1 MRAPANSC
9 AHLPRAPTR
18 DDIYSSSPRS
28 PRTVPTSRAAHAMKF
43 YWDFALIFAALGI
56 LIPWRGSVRVNKLIA
71 RTQISAEDRL
81 SIYASTIAFQWV
93 LTAFVAWRSIARVLT
108 PESLGLTVH
117 SPGLTAIVT
126 AGMAIALCSL
136 QYFGIR
142 RIASMPLDATSRM
155 REISLRLMPRSV
167 IEALA
172 FSALAVTAAVCEE
185 FIYRGFVYAALQ
197 SLSGSVTV
205 AIVASSALFSLA
217 HLYQG
222 RRGLVSTF
230 ILGLAFAI
238 SRWATGN
245 LIAATV
251 THLAVDLLAGYV
263 APGYFA
269 KQAAQ
274 QATELV
280 EVVGANH
287 E

>member
-1 MRAPANSC
+1 
-9 AHLPRAPTR
+9 
-18 DDIYSSSPRS
+18 
-28 PRTVPTSRAAHAMKF
+28 
-43 YWDFALIFAALGI
+43 
-56 LIPWRGSVRVNKLIA
+56 
-71 RTQISAEDRL
+71 
-81 SIYASTIAFQWV
+81 
-93 LTAFVAWRSIARVLT
+93 
-108 PESLGLTVH
+108 
-117 SPGLTAIVT
+117 
-126 AGMAIALCSL
+126 MAIALCSL

-142 RIASMPLDATSRM
+142 RIASMPIEATSRM
-155 REISLRLMPRSV
+155 REISLRLMPRTL

-185 FIYRGFVYAALQ
+185 FIYRGFVYAVLRTTT
-197 SLSGSVTV
+197 GSVTL
-205 AIVASSALFSLA
+205 AIIASSALFSLA

-222 RRGLVSTF
+222 KKGLVSTF

-251 THLAVDLLAGYV
+251 THLVVDLLAGYV

-274 QATELV
+274 QTNEASEAV
-280 EVVGANH
+280 QVGG

>member
-1 MRAPANSC
+1 MQIFLDRTAAN
-9 AHLPRAPTR
+9 
-18 DDIYSSSPRS
+18 
-28 PRTVPTSRAAHAMKF
+28 AMTF

-56 LIPWRGSVRVNKLIA
+56 LIPWRGSIRVNKLIA

-93 LTAFVAWRSIARVLT
+93 LTGVIAWRSIARFLT
-108 PESLGLTVH
+108 PENLGLTMR
-117 SPGLTAIVT
+117 SPGLTVIVT

-142 RIASMPLDATSRM
+142 RIASMPIEATSRM
-155 REISLRLMPRSV
+155 REISLRLMPRTL

-185 FIYRGFVYAALQ
+185 FIYRGFVYAVLQ
-197 SLSGSVTV
+197 TTTGSVTV
-205 AIVASSALFSLA
+205 AVVASSALFSLA

-222 RRGLVSTF
+222 KKGLVSTF

-274 QATELV
+274 QPGEASEVV
-280 EVVGANH
+280 EVGK

>member
-1 MRAPANSC
+1 M
-9 AHLPRAPTR
+9 LQPRAIQTFL
-18 DDIYSSSPRS
+18 SH
-28 PRTVPTSRAAHAMKF
+28 TAANAMTF
-43 YWDFALIFAALGI
+43 HWDFALIFAALGI

-71 RTQISAEDRL
+71 RSKISAEDRL

-93 LTAFVAWRSIARVLT
+93 LSGVIAWRSIARFLT
-108 PESLGLTVH
+108 PENLGLAMH
-117 SPGLTAIVT
+117 SPGLTAVVT

-142 RIASMPLDATSRM
+142 RIASMPVEATSRM
-155 REISLRLMPRSV
+155 REISLRLMPRTL

-185 FIYRGFVYAALQ
+185 FIYRGFVYAVLQ
-197 SLSGSVTV
+197 TTTGSVAV

-222 RRGLVSTF
+222 RKGLVSTF

-245 LIAATV
+245 LVAATV

-274 QATELV
+274 QSSEPP
-280 EVVGANH
+280 EVVELGR

>member
-1 MRAPANSC
+1 M
-9 AHLPRAPTR
+9 T
-18 DDIYSSSPRS
+18 
-28 PRTVPTSRAAHAMKF
+28 F

-71 RTQISAEDRL
+71 RSQFSPEDRL
-81 SIYASTIAFQWV
+81 SLYASTIAFQWV
-93 LTAFVAWRSIARVLT
+93 LTAVVAWRSIARVLT
-108 PESLGLTVH
+108 PENLGLTVR

-126 AGMAIALCSL
+126 VGMAIAFCSL

-142 RIASMPLDATSRM
+142 RIASMPMDATSRM
-155 REISLRLMPRSV
+155 REISLRLMPRSL

-251 THLAVDLLAGYV
+251 THLVVDLLAGYV

-269 KQAAQ
+269 KQIAQ
-274 QATELV
+274 QLTETP
-280 EVVGANH
+280 EAVGASRD
-287 E
+287 

>member
-1 MRAPANSC
+1 MAAN
-9 AHLPRAPTR
+9 
-18 DDIYSSSPRS
+18 
-28 PRTVPTSRAAHAMKF
+28 AMTF
-43 YWDFALIFAALGI
+43 HWDFALIFAALGI

-71 RTQISAEDRL
+71 RTNISAEDRL

-93 LTAFVAWRSIARVLT
+93 LTGVIAWRSIARLLT
-108 PESLGLTVH
+108 PENLGLTVRSH
-117 SPGLTAIVT
+117 GLTAIVT
-126 AGMAIALCSL
+126 VGMAAALCSL

-142 RIASMPLDATSRM
+142 RIASMPIEATSRM
-155 REISLRLMPRSV
+155 REISLRLMPRTL

-185 FIYRGFVYAALQ
+185 FIYRGFVYAVLQ
-197 SLSGSVTV
+197 TTTGSVTI
-205 AIVASSALFSLA
+205 AIVASSILFSLA

-222 RRGLVSTF
+222 KKGLVSTF

-251 THLAVDLLAGYV
+251 THLVVDLLAGYV

-274 QATELV
+274 QAGKLADV
-280 EVVGANH
+280 AEVGG

>member
-1 MRAPANSC
+1 
-9 AHLPRAPTR
+9 
-18 DDIYSSSPRS
+18 
-28 PRTVPTSRAAHAMKF
+28 MKF

-71 RTQISAEDRL
+71 RPKISAEDRL

-93 LTAFVAWRSIARVLT
+93 LTAFVAWRSFARILT
-108 PESLGLTVH
+108 PENLGLTVH

-155 REISLRLMPRSV
+155 REISLRLMPRSL

-197 SLSGSVTV
+197 SLSGSVAV
-205 AIVASSALFSLA
+205 AIVVSSALFSLA

-222 RRGLVSTF
+222 RRGLISTF

-238 SRWATGN
+238 SRWVTGN

-251 THLAVDLLAGYV
+251 THLVVDLLAGYV

-269 KQAAQ
+269 QQAAQ
-274 QATELV
+274 QSREST

>member
-1 MRAPANSC
+1 M
-9 AHLPRAPTR
+9 
-18 DDIYSSSPRS
+18 
-28 PRTVPTSRAAHAMKF
+28 
-43 YWDFALIFAALGI
+43 
-56 LIPWRGSVRVNKLIA
+56 
-71 RTQISAEDRL
+71 
-81 SIYASTIAFQWV
+81 
-93 LTAFVAWRSIARVLT
+93 
-108 PESLGLTVH
+108 
-117 SPGLTAIVT
+117 
-126 AGMAIALCSL
+126 ALCGL

-142 RIASMPLDATSRM
+142 RIASVPIDAVSRM
-155 REISLRLMPRSV
+155 REISLRLMPRTL

-197 SLSGSVTV
+197 LTTGSATV

-222 RRGLVSTF
+222 RKGLVSTF

-251 THLAVDLLAGYV
+251 THLAVDLLAGYI

-269 KQAAQ
+269 KQIAQ
-274 QATELV
+274 PDGETELV
-280 EVVGANH
+280 VG
-287 E
+287 EGQE

>member
-1 MRAPANSC
+1 MMF
-9 AHLPRAPTR
+9 H
-18 DDIYSSSPRS
+18 
-28 PRTVPTSRAAHAMKF
+28 
-43 YWDFALIFAALGI
+43 WDSALIFVALGI

-71 RTQISAEDRL
+71 RPQISAEDRL

-93 LTAFVAWRSIARVLT
+93 LTAFVAWRCVARTLT
-108 PESLGLTVH
+108 PENLGLTVP
-117 SPGLTAIVT
+117 SPGLTAMVT
-126 AGMAIALCSL
+126 TGMAAALCGL

-142 RIASMPLDATSRM
+142 RIASMPREATSRM
-155 REISLRLMPRSV
+155 RDISLRLMPRSL

-197 SLSGSVTV
+197 SATGSVTV
-205 AIVASSALFSLA
+205 AVVASSALFSLA

-222 RRGLVSTF
+222 RRGLASTF
-230 ILGLAFAI
+230 VLGIAFAV

-251 THLAVDLLAGYV
+251 THLVVDLLAGYV

-269 KQAAQ
+269 KQAAR
-274 QATELV
+274 QANEHEPTD
-280 EVVGANH
+280 VVGVNQ

>member
-1 MRAPANSC
+1 
-9 AHLPRAPTR
+9 
-18 DDIYSSSPRS
+18 
-28 PRTVPTSRAAHAMKF
+28 MKF

-71 RTQISAEDRL
+71 RPKISAEDRL

-93 LTAFVAWRSIARVLT
+93 LTAFVAWRSFARILT
-108 PESLGLTVH
+108 PENLGLTVH

-155 REISLRLMPRSV
+155 REISLRLMPRSL

-197 SLSGSVTV
+197 SLSGSVAV
-205 AIVASSALFSLA
+205 AIVVSSALFSLA

-222 RRGLVSTF
+222 RRGLISTF

-238 SRWATGN
+238 SRWVTGN

-251 THLAVDLLAGYV
+251 THLVVDLLAGYV

-269 KQAAQ
+269 QQAAQ
-274 QATELV
+274 QSREST

-287 E
+287 Q

>member
-1 MRAPANSC
+1 MLA
-9 AHLPRAPTR
+9 
-18 DDIYSSSPRS
+18 
-28 PRTVPTSRAAHAMKF
+28 

-71 RTQISAEDRL
+71 RRQISAEDRL

-93 LTAFVAWRSIARVLT
+93 LAAFIAWRSIARVLT
-108 PESLGLTVH
+108 PESLGLTVR

-126 AGMAIALCSL
+126 AGMAIALCGL

-142 RIASMPLDATSRM
+142 RIASMPREATSRM
-155 REISLRLMPRSV
+155 REISLRLMPRSL

-197 SLSGSVTV
+197 SFTGSVAV
-205 AIVASSALFSLA
+205 AIVFSSALFSLA

-222 RRGLVSTF
+222 HRGLISTF
-230 ILGLAFAI
+230 ILGIAFAI

-251 THLAVDLLAGYV
+251 THLVVDLLAGYV
-263 APGYFA
+263 APTYFA
-269 KQAAQ
+269 KQVAQ
-274 QATELV
+274 QTRQEA
-280 EVVGANH
+280 EVVGVSR

>member
-1 MRAPANSC
+1 MTF
-9 AHLPRAPTR
+9 H
-18 DDIYSSSPRS
+18 
-28 PRTVPTSRAAHAMKF
+28 
-43 YWDFALIFAALGI
+43 WDFVLIFAVLGI

-71 RTQISAEDRL
+71 RPQFSAEDRL
-81 SIYASTIAFQWV
+81 SLYASTIAFQWV
-93 LTAFVAWRSIARVLT
+93 LTGAIAWRCLARALT
-108 PESLGLTVH
+108 PENLGLTVH
-117 SPGLTAIVT
+117 SPGITAIVT

-142 RIASMPLDATSRM
+142 RIASMPIDAVSRM
-155 REISLRLMPRSV
+155 REISLRLMPRSL

-185 FIYRGFVYAALQ
+185 FIYRGFVYAVLQ
-197 SLSGSVTV
+197 TTTGSVAV
-205 AIVASSALFSLA
+205 AIVASSILFSVA

-230 ILGLAFAI
+230 ILGLAFAL

-251 THLAVDLLAGYV
+251 THLVVDLLAGYI
-263 APGYFA
+263 APRYFA
-269 KQAAQ
+269 KQTAS
-274 QATELV
+274 TEDQSTEAV
-280 EVVGANH
+280 EVGR

>member
-1 MRAPANSC
+1 MRKF
-9 AHLPRAPTR
+9 LPRT
-18 DDIYSSSPRS
+18 
-28 PRTVPTSRAAHAMKF
+28 AANAMTF
-43 YWDFALIFAALGI
+43 HWDFALIFAALGM

-71 RTQISAEDRL
+71 RPKISAEDRL

-93 LTAFVAWRSIARVLT
+93 LTGVIAWRSIARFLT
-108 PESLGLTVH
+108 PENLGLTVH
-117 SPGLTAIVT
+117 SPGLTTIV
-126 AGMAIALCSL
+126 AVGMAIALYSL

-142 RIASMPLDATSRM
+142 RIASMPIEATSRM
-155 REISLRLMPRSV
+155 REISLRLMPRTL

-185 FIYRGFVYAALQ
+185 FIYRGFVYAVLQ
-197 SLSGSVTV
+197 TTTGSITV
-205 AIVASSALFSLA
+205 AIVVSSVLFSLA

-222 RRGLVSTF
+222 KKGLVSTF

-251 THLAVDLLAGYV
+251 THLVVDLLAGYV

-274 QATELV
+274 QMGEASEVV
-280 EVVGANH
+280 EVGR

>member
-1 MRAPANSC
+1 MQKF
-9 AHLPRAPTR
+9 
-18 DDIYSSSPRS
+18 SS
-28 PRTVPTSRAAHAMKF
+28 RTAAKAMTF
-43 YWDFALIFAALGI
+43 HWDFALIFAALGI

-71 RTQISAEDRL
+71 RPKISAEDRL

-93 LTAFVAWRSIARVLT
+93 LTGVIAWRCFARALT
-108 PESLGLTVH
+108 PENLGLTIQ
-117 SPGLTAIVT
+117 SSGLTAIVAT
-126 AGMAIALCSL
+126 GMAIALCSL

-142 RIASMPLDATSRM
+142 RIASMPLDAVSRM
-155 REISLRLMPRSV
+155 REISLRLMPRTL

-197 SLSGSVTV
+197 STTGSVTV
-205 AIVASSALFSLA
+205 AIVVSSALFSLA

-222 RRGLVSTF
+222 RKGLVSTF
-230 ILGLAFAI
+230 ILGLVFAI

-251 THLAVDLLAGYV
+251 THLVVDLLAGYV

-269 KQAAQ
+269 KQIAQ
-274 QATELV
+274 SEGEPAVLV
-280 EVVGANH
+280 EEGR

>member
-1 MRAPANSC
+1 MRQ
-9 AHLPRAPTR
+9 
-18 DDIYSSSPRS
+18 
-28 PRTVPTSRAAHAMKF
+28 SRAAQKFPPRAIANAMTF
-43 YWDFALIFAALGI
+43 HWDFALIFAALGM
-56 LIPWRGSVRVNKLIA
+56 LIPWRGAVRVNKLIA
-71 RTQISAEDRL
+71 RPRISTEDRL

-93 LTAFVAWRSIARVLT
+93 LAAVIAWRCFARALT
-108 PESLGLTVH
+108 PENLGLTIH
-117 SPGLTAIVT
+117 SPVLTAIVT
-126 AGMAIALCSL
+126 AGMAVALCSL

-142 RIASMPLDATSRM
+142 RIASMPIDAVSRM
-155 REISLRLMPRSV
+155 REISLRLMPRTL

-185 FIYRGFVYAALQ
+185 FIYRGFAYAALQ
-197 SLSGSVTV
+197 STTGSVTV
-205 AIVASSALFSLA
+205 AIIASSALFSLA

-222 RRGLVSTF
+222 RKGLVSTF

-274 QATELV
+274 LESEAV
-280 EVVGANH
+280 VVG
-287 E
+287 EGRE

>member
-1 MRAPANSC
+1 MR
-9 AHLPRAPTR
+9 
-18 DDIYSSSPRS
+18 
-28 PRTVPTSRAAHAMKF
+28 F

-56 LIPWRGSVRVNKLIA
+56 LIPWRGTVRVNKLIA

-93 LTAFVAWRSIARVLT
+93 LTGVIAWRSFARLLT
-108 PESLGLTVH
+108 PETLGLTMH

-126 AGMAIALCSL
+126 AGMTIGLCGL
-136 QYFGIR
+136 QFFGIR
-142 RIASMPLDATSRM
+142 RIASMPIEATSRM
-155 REISLRLMPRSV
+155 REISLRLMPRSL
-167 IEALA
+167 IEGLA

-197 SLSGSVTV
+197 SLSGSAAV
-205 AIVASSALFSLA
+205 AIIASSALFSLA

-230 ILGLAFAI
+230 ILGAAFAI

-251 THLAVDLLAGYV
+251 THLVVDLLAGYV

-269 KQAAQ
+269 KQVSEHARESGDA
-274 QATELV
+274 
-280 EVVGANH
+280 VGIGR

>member
-1 MRAPANSC
+1 MFK
-9 AHLPRAPTR
+9 PR
-18 DDIYSSSPRS
+18 
-28 PRTVPTSRAAHAMKF
+28 RAANAMTF
-43 YWDFALIFAALGI
+43 HRDFALIFATLGI
-56 LIPWRGSVRVNKLIA
+56 LIPWRGSARVNKLLA
-71 RTQISAEDRL
+71 RPQFSPEDRL
-81 SIYASTIAFQWV
+81 SLYASTIAFQWL
-93 LTAFVAWRSIARVLT
+93 LTGVIAWRCFARMLT
-108 PESLGLTVH
+108 PENLGLTLR

-142 RIASMPLDATSRM
+142 RIASMPVDAVSRM
-155 REISLRLMPRSV
+155 REISLRLMPRSL

-172 FSALAVTAAVCEE
+172 FSVLAVTAAVCEE
-185 FIYRGFVYAALQ
+185 FIYRGFVYAVLQ
-197 SLSGSVTV
+197 TTTGSVAI

-251 THLAVDLLAGYV
+251 THLVIDLLAGYV

-269 KQAAQ
+269 KQVAS
-274 QATELV
+274 TESQTAEAV
-280 EVVGANH
+280 EAGR

>member
-1 MRAPANSC
+1 
-9 AHLPRAPTR
+9 
-18 DDIYSSSPRS
+18 
-28 PRTVPTSRAAHAMKF
+28 MKF

-81 SIYASTIAFQWV
+81 SIYASTIAFQWL
-93 LTAFVAWRSIARVLT
+93 LTGFIAWRSFARILT
-108 PESLGLTVH
+108 PENLGLTVH

-126 AGMAIALCSL
+126 AGMATALCGL

-142 RIASMPLDATSRM
+142 RIASMPREATSRM
-155 REISLRLMPRSV
+155 REISLRLMPRSLL
-167 IEALA
+167 EALA

-197 SLSGSVTV
+197 SSSGSVTV

-230 ILGLAFAI
+230 ILGVAFAI

-251 THLAVDLLAGYV
+251 THLVVDLLAGYV

-269 KQAAQ
+269 KQAAEQ
-274 QATELV
+274 TSEATAAA
-280 EVVGANH
+280 GASR

>member
-1 MRAPANSC
+1 MTF
-9 AHLPRAPTR
+9 H
-18 DDIYSSSPRS
+18 
-28 PRTVPTSRAAHAMKF
+28 
-43 YWDFALIFAALGI
+43 WDFALIFAALGI
-56 LIPWRGSVRVNKLIA
+56 LIPWRGSVRVSKLIA
-71 RTQISAEDRL
+71 RPQISAEDRL

-93 LTAFVAWRSIARVLT
+93 LTGVIAWRCYARVLT
-108 PESLGLTVH
+108 PENLGLTSH

-126 AGMAIALCSL
+126 AGMAIAVCGL

-142 RIASMPLDATSRM
+142 RIVSMPMEASSRM
-155 REISLRLMPRSV
+155 REISLRLMPRSL

-185 FIYRGFVYAALQ
+185 FIYRGFVYAVFQ
-197 SLSGSVTV
+197 STTGSVAV
-205 AIVASSALFSLA
+205 AIVASSAIFSLA

-222 RRGLVSTF
+222 RRGLTSTF

-251 THLAVDLLAGYV
+251 THLVVDLLAGYV

-269 KQAAQ
+269 KQAASQ
-274 QATELV
+274 ESETADVV
-280 EVVGANH
+280 EAGR

>member
-1 MRAPANSC
+1 MTFR
-9 AHLPRAPTR
+9 
-18 DDIYSSSPRS
+18 
-28 PRTVPTSRAAHAMKF
+28 
-43 YWDFALIFAALGI
+43 WDFALIFAALGI
-56 LIPWRGSVRVNKLIA
+56 LIPWRGSLRVNKLIG
-71 RTQISAEDRL
+71 RPKISAEDRL

-93 LTAFVAWRSIARVLT
+93 LAGVIAWRSIARFLT
-108 PESLGLTVH
+108 PENLGLAVR
-117 SPGLTAIVT
+117 SPGLTAIIT

-142 RIASMPLDATSRM
+142 RIASTPIEAVSRM
-155 REISLRLMPRSV
+155 REISLRLMPRSL

-185 FIYRGFVYAALQ
+185 FIYRGFVYAVLQ
-197 SLSGSVTV
+197 TTTGSITIAV
-205 AIVASSALFSLA
+205 VASSALFSLA

-222 RRGLVSTF
+222 RKGLVPTF

-251 THLAVDLLAGYV
+251 THLIVDLLAGYI

-269 KQAAQ
+269 RQAAQ
-274 QATELV
+274 QTSETA
-280 EVVGANH
+280 EVVGVGR

>member
-1 MRAPANSC
+1 MTF
-9 AHLPRAPTR
+9 H
-18 DDIYSSSPRS
+18 
-28 PRTVPTSRAAHAMKF
+28 
-43 YWDFALIFAALGI
+43 WDFALIFAALGI
-56 LIPWRGSVRVNKLIA
+56 LIPRRGFVRVEKLIA
-71 RTQISAEDRL
+71 RVNISAEDRL

-93 LTAFVAWRSIARVLT
+93 LTGVIAWRSVARNLT
-108 PESLGLTVH
+108 PENLGLTMR

-142 RIASMPLDATSRM
+142 RIASMPIESTSRM
-155 REISLRLMPRSV
+155 REISLRLMPRSL

-197 SLSGSVTV
+197 ITTGSVTV
-205 AIVASSALFSLA
+205 AIVASSVLFSLA

-222 RRGLVSTF
+222 RKGLVSTF
-230 ILGLAFAI
+230 ILGLAFAV

-245 LIAATV
+245 LIAATI
-251 THLAVDLLAGYV
+251 THLVVDLLAGYI
-263 APGYFA
+263 APDYFA
-269 KQAAQ
+269 KQMAQ
-274 QATELV
+274 QTGETA
-280 EVVGANH
+280 EVAGVSR

>member
-1 MRAPANSC
+1 MTF
-9 AHLPRAPTR
+9 H
-18 DDIYSSSPRS
+18 
-28 PRTVPTSRAAHAMKF
+28 
-43 YWDFALIFAALGI
+43 WDLALIFAALGI
-56 LIPWRGSVRVNKLIA
+56 LIPWRGSVRVDKLIA
-71 RTQISAEDRL
+71 RTNISAEDRL

-93 LTAFVAWRSIARVLT
+93 LTAVIAWRSIARFLT
-108 PESLGLTVH
+108 PENLGLTVR
-117 SPGLTAIVT
+117 SPGITAVVT

-142 RIASMPLDATSRM
+142 RIASMPIEATSRM
-155 REISLRLMPRSV
+155 REISLRLMPRTL

-172 FSALAVTAAVCEE
+172 FSALAVTAGVCEE
-185 FIYRGFVYAALQ
+185 FIYRGFVYAVLQ
-197 SLSGSVTV
+197 TTTGSVTI

-222 RRGLVSTF
+222 KKGLVSTF

-251 THLAVDLLAGYV
+251 THLVVDLLAGYV

-274 QATELV
+274 QTAQHAEAV
-280 EVVGANH
+280 EVGT

>member
-1 MRAPANSC
+1 MQQPRPEEKFT
-9 AHLPRAPTR
+9 PRA
-18 DDIYSSSPRS
+18 
-28 PRTVPTSRAAHAMKF
+28 AANTMTFH
-43 YWDFALIFAALGI
+43 WDFALIFAALGI
-56 LIPWRGSVRVNKLIA
+56 LIPWRGAVRVNKLIA
-71 RTQISAEDRL
+71 RPKITAEDRL

-93 LTAFVAWRSIARVLT
+93 LTGVIAWRCFARVLT
-108 PESLGLTVH
+108 PENLGLTIP
-117 SPGLTAIVT
+117 SPALTAIVT
-126 AGMAIALCSL
+126 TGMAVALCSL

-142 RIASMPLDATSRM
+142 RIASMPIDAVSRM
-155 REISLRLMPRSV
+155 REISLRLMPRTL

-197 SLSGSVTV
+197 SITGSVPV

-222 RRGLVSTF
+222 RKGLVSTF
-230 ILGLAFAI
+230 ILGVAFAI

-251 THLAVDLLAGYV
+251 THLVVDLLAGYV

-269 KQAAQ
+269 KQIAISEREA
-274 QATELV
+274 
-280 EVVGANH
+280 EVGVG
-287 E
+287 EGRK

>member
-1 MRAPANSC
+1 MQQSAPAQI
-9 AHLPRAPTR
+9 
-18 DDIYSSSPRS
+18 DSPL
-28 PRTVPTSRAAHAMKF
+28 VAAHAMTF
-43 YWDFALIFAALGI
+43 HWDFALIFAALGI
-56 LIPWRGSVRVNKLIA
+56 LIPWRGAVRVNKLIA
-71 RTQISAEDRL
+71 RPKISAEDRL

-93 LTAFVAWRSIARVLT
+93 LTGIIAWRCLARALT
-108 PESLGLTVH
+108 PENLGLTIQ

-126 AGMAIALCSL
+126 VGMAVTLCGL

-142 RIASMPLDATSRM
+142 RIASMPIDAVSRM
-155 REISLRLMPRSV
+155 REISLRLMPRTL

-185 FIYRGFVYAALQ
+185 FIYRGFVYSALQ
-197 SLSGSVTV
+197 STTGSVTI

-222 RRGLVSTF
+222 RKGLVSTF

-251 THLAVDLLAGYV
+251 THLVVDLLAGYV

-269 KQAAQ
+269 KQTTQ
-274 QATELV
+274 SEVETATV
-280 EVVGANH
+280 AGEVSQ
-287 E
+287 

>member
-1 MRAPANSC
+1 M
-9 AHLPRAPTR
+9 T
-18 DDIYSSSPRS
+18 
-28 PRTVPTSRAAHAMKF
+28 F

-71 RTQISAEDRL
+71 RPQISAEDRL

-93 LTAFVAWRSIARVLT
+93 LTAVVAWRSVARALT
-108 PESLGLTVH
+108 PDNLGLAVH
-117 SPGLTAIVT
+117 SPGLTAMVT
-126 AGMAIALCSL
+126 VGMAVALCSL
-136 QYFGIR
+136 QYYGIR

-155 REISLRLMPRSV
+155 REISLRLMPRSL

-197 SLSGSVTV
+197 SVSGSVTV

-222 RRGLVSTF
+222 RKGLVSTF
-230 ILGLAFAI
+230 ILGMAFAI

-251 THLAVDLLAGYV
+251 THLVVDLLAGYV

-269 KQAAQ
+269 KQVAGQRA
-274 QATELV
+274 ESP
-280 EVVGANH
+280 EVVGA
-287 E
+287 ERQ